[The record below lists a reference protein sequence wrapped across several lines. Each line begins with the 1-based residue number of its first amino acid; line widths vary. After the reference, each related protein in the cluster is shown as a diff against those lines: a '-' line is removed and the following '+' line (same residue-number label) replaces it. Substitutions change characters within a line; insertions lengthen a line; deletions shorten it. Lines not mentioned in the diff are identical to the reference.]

1 MGSKYSKKCEK
12 MKRQNHY
19 TSFVRINVE
28 KNEYDKEEGEKTK
41 KNNFFSKFWKRKK
54 IFVET
59 LWSTLAYLCLLS
71 QSSSVQQIDAVSQSV
86 SHSAFLFYFVILT

>member
-41 KNNFFSKFWKRKK
+41 KNNFFLNFEKEKKFLLRLCEVHWLICVYFHRAHLFSK
-54 IFVET
+54 
-59 LWSTLAYLCLLS
+59 LM
-71 QSSSVQQIDAVSQSV
+71 QSVSQSV
-86 SHSAFLFYFVILT
+86 IQLFCFTLSF